1 MTWAIINGEKTHEVT
16 LHEMN
21 EKVDQGD
28 IIYRKIIDIRADET
42 GYSLGVKCHYKGLEI
57 VKEFINDIANNKL
70 KQIKRTKQVELNGNF
85 YSRSQNPL
93 DKYWNNFETMNEVE
107 RISRGIFLGPNNG
120 KWGYPKVLYEGIEYI
135 ILKHN
140 FRKEEVITRDQKN
153 TLEGGNLVYFYKDGI
168 MEAKVERT
176 GNGSERMA

>member
-1 MTWAIINGEKTHEVT
+1 M
-16 LHEMN
+16 
-21 EKVDQGD
+21 
-28 IIYRKIIDIRADET
+28 
-42 GYSLGVKCHYKGLEI
+42 
-57 VKEFINDIANNKL
+57 
-70 KQIKRTKQVELNGNF
+70 NGNF

-140 FRKEEVITRDQKN
+140 FRKEEVITSDQKIPWKVG
-153 TLEGGNLVYFYKDGI
+153 TVYF
-168 MEAKVERT
+168 
-176 GNGSERMA
+176 RMV